1 MCSLL
6 IQAATLFLTLATAS
20 VLCAA
25 SSAPSTIP
33 KDITTV
39 AGTTGP
45 DHLSI
50 FFSAP
55 CSGCFEDPDDGL
67 ELTLDIDSAEEEC
80 STTAPRLNGLPLVA
94 SNYGNGVASGQVF
107 LQSKSTRGSSVR
119 NVHASWESTCLKGEA
134 SIVSVRLEGVVG
146 QDALND
152 PSGFTTSFKQKGQPQ
167 VLRLQDKPVDRLSQ
181 DLCEAWLLSDG
192 LTPSITPVLPEPQST
207 VDILLQAEYAQ
218 LAQLQADMELLH
230 EQLHSTLK
238 NIMSLLKQKFTAC
251 SSMQCVWNTA
261 VSEVSPIANLVVAH
275 FKHHKNLVSGCREGD
290 AQSPCSAAIEDKT
303 PEDGSMTEIENVAG
317 DRDGAHITP
326 AASTSTTQPST
337 SPHPTSRGL
346 SSPVS
351 TYVQAF
357 SASSLATPAVATS
370 SAAYHHGFPH
380 TRPHDEQVA
389 LQRKLGLAIILIV
402 LLVILSG
409 LVIRAII
416 KFRDPRRRAER
427 AARWE
432 ERRTKRLYRKAAC
445 KHKWRTFWKNLCARK
460 PGTEEYE
467 EKRATLLE
475 QDALLEDDDSGL
487 QKEVRTMQNATE
499 FVRDLVQA
507 EEGRARNVQSSN
519 HYTDGLEPVVL
530 GGDVGSSR
538 SSDIAPSYKT
548 DATPPPGYEEELD
561 GEMMVF
567 DGFRYTYTPSIT
579 DDTPESS
586 IVDCSPRL
594 SLETGR
600 STILTKDTQD

>member
-20 VLCAA
+20 LLCAA
-25 SSAPSTIP
+25 SPAPSPTP

-39 AGTTGP
+39 AGTTG
-45 DHLSI
+45 
-50 FFSAP
+50 
-55 CSGCFEDPDDGL
+55 PDDGL

-80 STTAPRLNGLPLVA
+80 GTTAPRLNGLPLVA
-94 SNYGNGVASGQVF
+94 SNYGNGVASGQIF
-107 LQSKSTRGSSVR
+107 LQSASTRDSSVR

-134 SIVSVRLEGVVG
+134 SMVSVRLEGVVG
-146 QDALND
+146 QDPLND
-152 PSGFTTSFKQKGQPQ
+152 TSGFTTSFKQKGQPR
-167 VLRLQDKPVDRLSQ
+167 VLRLQDSPVNRLSQ
-181 DLCEAWLLSDG
+181 DLCEDWLASDG
-192 LTPSITPVLPEPQST
+192 HGPSIMPVLSEPHSP

-230 EQLHSTLK
+230 EQVHSTLR

-251 SSMQCVWNTA
+251 SSMQCVWKTA
-261 VSEVSPIANLVVAH
+261 VGEVSPIANLLVAH
-275 FKHHKNLVSGCREGD
+275 FKHHNKLVSGCREGD
-290 AQSPCSAAIEDKT
+290 AQSPCSTVIQDKT
-303 PEDGSMTEIENVAG
+303 SEEQLMIESESVH
-317 DRDGAHITP
+317 DDLDGAHITP
-326 AASTSTTQPST
+326 AASTPTTQPSA
-337 SPHPTSRGL
+337 SPQPTTRAVASAL
-346 SSPVS
+346 P

-357 SASSLATPAVATS
+357 SASSFATFASATP
-370 SAAYHHGFPH
+370 SAPSHHGLPH
-380 TRPHDEQVA
+380 TRPHDGQIA
-389 LQRKLGLAIILIV
+389 LQRKLGLAIISLV
-402 LLVILSG
+402 LLVIVSG
-409 LVIRAII
+409 FVIRAII

-432 ERRTKRLYRKAAC
+432 ECRTKRLYRKAAC
-445 KHKWRTFWKNLCARK
+445 KHKWRTFWKNLCTRK
-460 PGTEEYE
+460 AGPEEYE

-475 QDALLEDDDSGL
+475 HDGSAEDDDGGL
-487 QKEVRTMQNATE
+487 QKEVRTMQNATD

-507 EEGRARNVQSSN
+507 EEGQARHVRS
-519 HYTDGLEPVVL
+519 TDYSPDGFEPAVL

-548 DATPPPGYEEELD
+548 DVTPPPRYEEELE
-561 GEMMVF
+561 GEMIVV
-567 DGFRYTYTPSIT
+567 DGFRYRYTPSNT

-600 STILTKDTQD
+600 STILTKDTRD